1 MRILFVGSFLSRQT
15 GTKSIAE
22 KLAEYWEENDGPKV
36 HLVSRYSSKYLR
48 LSSILLGIIFYRG
61 KLVNVDVFSG
71 NSLHIAKLASRISKL
86 RGLKLVLTL
95 RGGAIPEELNERIE
109 EYRSVLSQADYIQ
122 TPSRFLAAAIEDKLG
137 IKAYYLPNPIN
148 LERFTPRKETQ
159 GINLLWV
166 RAFSEIYN
174 PDLAIKTLSILKSDF
189 PDLRLTMIGPDK
201 GILPQTKELV
211 KELGLKDSVDFIG
224 PVANEKLV
232 PYYQSHAVYL
242 NTTSY
247 ESFGT
252 AVVEAAATALPIV
265 STRVGELPYLWTHN
279 ENIKFSAEI
288 EAKNFAKEVAELLH
302 NPSKAQQ
309 IGLAGA
315 DRVQEFSWKLINK
328 NWIRLINNYSKN
340 GLNR

>member
-22 KLAEYWEENDGPKV
+22 KLAEHWQENGGPKAR
-36 HLVSRYSSKYLR
+36 LVSRYSNKYLR
-48 LSSILLGIIFYRG
+48 LSSILLGIFFFRG

-71 NSLHIAKLASRISKL
+71 NSLLIAKLAAKISKL
-86 RGLKLVLTL
+86 RGLELVLTL
-95 RGGAIPEELNERIE
+95 RGGAIPDELNQRTE
-109 EYRSVLSQADYIQ
+109 EYRSVLNQADYIQ
-122 TPSRFLAAAIEDKLG
+122 TPSRFLAAAIENKLG
-137 IKAYYLPNPIN
+137 IKANYLPNPIN
-148 LERFTPRKETQ
+148 LERFKPRPETQ

-174 PDLAIKTLSILKSDF
+174 PDLPIKTLSILKSDF

-211 KELGLKDSVDFIG
+211 KELGLEDSVDFIG
-224 PVANEKLV
+224 PVANEKLAS
-232 PYYQSHAVYL
+232 YYQSHAVYL

-265 STRVGELPYLWTHN
+265 STRVGELPYLWEHDM
-279 ENIKFSAEI
+279 NIKFAPEI
-288 EAKNFAKEVAELLH
+288 EAESFAKEVEDLLI
-302 NPSKAQQ
+302 NPSKAFQ
-309 IGLAGA
+309 IGHAGA
-315 DRVQEFSWKLINK
+315 NRVQEFEWNSINENWINLINK
-328 NWIRLINNYSKN
+328 FS
-340 GLNR
+340 

>member
-22 KLAEYWEENDGPKV
+22 KLAEHWQENGGPKAR
-36 HLVSRYSSKYLR
+36 LVSRYSNKYLR
-48 LSSILLGIIFYRG
+48 LSSILLGIFFYRG
-61 KLVNVDVFSG
+61 KIVNVDVFSG
-71 NSLHIAKLASRISKL
+71 NSLLIAKLAARIIKL
-86 RGLKLVLTL
+86 RRLKLVLTL
-95 RGGAIPEELNERIE
+95 RGGAIPDELNRRTK
-109 EYRSVLSQADYIQ
+109 EYRRILRQADYIQ
-122 TPSRFLAAAIEDKLG
+122 TPSHFLAEAIENKLG
-137 IKAYYLPNPIN
+137 IKANYLPNPIN
-148 LERFTPRKETQ
+148 LERFMPIPETQ

-211 KELGLKDSVDFIG
+211 KELGLDDSVDFVG
-224 PVANEKLV
+224 PVANEKLAS
-232 PYYQSHAVYL
+232 YYQSHAVYL

-265 STRVGELPYLWTHN
+265 STRVGELPYLWEHDV
-279 ENIKFSAEI
+279 NIKFASEI
-288 EAKNFAKEVAELLH
+288 EAESFAKEVKELL
-302 NPSKAQQ
+302 NIPGKTLQ

-315 DRVQEFSWKLINK
+315 NRVQEFEWKAINK
-328 NWIRLINNYSKN
+328 EWISLIAKLS
-340 GLNR
+340 